1 MLFFAKKQLKMEM
14 LLYVFGA
21 LFSVMNPLGTVPI
34 FVSLTEGDSQK
45 EINKTATLTSINV
58 FVILIIA
65 FFLGKY
71 VLAFFG
77 ISLSALKIAG
87 GLVIAT
93 SGFAL
98 LKGEFSKNRGM
109 SQRNKDAA
117 HEREKISLTPL
128 AIPMMAGPGS
138 ISLLIGLNEEYNS
151 TQEITITLL
160 AVLIVCL
167 ICYLMMR
174 GSQHIIKVLGPNG
187 INSISR
193 IIGFI
198 VIALGVE
205 YLWSGIYSLIKT
217 VI

>member
-1 MLFFAKKQLKMEM
+1 MEM

>member
-1 MLFFAKKQLKMEM
+1 MEL
-14 LLYVFGA
+14 LLYIFGA

-34 FVSLTEGDSQK
+34 FVSLTDGDSQK
-45 EINKTATLTSINV
+45 EINKTAMLTSINV
-58 FVILIIA
+58 FVILVIS

-87 GLVIAT
+87 GLVIAS

-109 SQRNKDAA
+109 KKRHKEAA
-117 HEREKISLTPL
+117 HERERISLTPL

-138 ISLLIGLNEEYNS
+138 ISLLIGLNEEFNS
-151 TQEITITLL
+151 TYQISITLL
-160 AVLIVCL
+160 AVIIVCL
-167 ICYLMMR
+167 ICYFMMR

-217 VI
+217 VS

>member
-1 MLFFAKKQLKMEM
+1 MEL
-14 LLYVFGA
+14 LLYIFGA

-34 FVSLTEGDSQK
+34 FVSLTDGDSQK
-45 EINKTATLTSINV
+45 EINKTAMLTSINV
-58 FVILIIA
+58 FVILVIS
-65 FFLGKY
+65 FFLGNY

-87 GLVIAT
+87 GLVIAS

-109 SQRNKDAA
+109 RKRHKEAA
-117 HEREKISLTPL
+117 QERERVSLTPL

-138 ISLLIGLNEEYNS
+138 ISLLIGLNEEFNS
-151 TQEITITLL
+151 TYQISITLL

-198 VIALGVE
+198 VIALGIE
-205 YLWSGIYSLIKT
+205 YLWSGIKSLITT
-217 VI
+217 VM

>member
-1 MLFFAKKQLKMEM
+1 MEA

-34 FVSLTEGDSQK
+34 FVSLTDGDSQK
-45 EINKTATLTSINV
+45 EINKTAMLTSINV
-58 FVILIIA
+58 FVILVIS

-109 SQRNKDAA
+109 KKKHKEAA

-138 ISLLIGLNEEYNS
+138 ISLLIGLNEEYNTTLEVS
-151 TQEITITLL
+151 ITLI

-205 YLWSGIYSLIKT
+205 YLWAGIYSLIKT
-217 VI
+217 VA